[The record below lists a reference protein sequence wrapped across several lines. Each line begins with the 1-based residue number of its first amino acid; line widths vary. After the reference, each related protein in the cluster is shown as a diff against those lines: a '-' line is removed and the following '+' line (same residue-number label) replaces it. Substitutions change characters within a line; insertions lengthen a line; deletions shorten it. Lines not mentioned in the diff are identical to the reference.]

1 MLTGKLD
8 AMLKIPSFFI
18 VLCVFL
24 PMIVLAE
31 ESPVTLSYPEGKLNG
46 LQIAE
51 QVYAVS
57 HGQLVKNALSKKN
70 GKDIAMVV
78 NRAPLEKRKAGRRPI
93 VNTFETYGNSHPE
106 NPDLESMQM
115 AIVMS
120 GKARGTGILFVSYA
134 DKTRPAIMSLWLP
147 ALRKIRRI
155 NEPQHEDTWV
165 GTNLTYGELVLR
177 RPEHEI
183 HELLKEDVFPDC
195 LKAMELA
202 AAEIN
207 RYTKKL
213 PSSQCD
219 HKGKAV
225 YVVKSTTRFEHW
237 WYDYHISEIDKR
249 TFGIYRTVYFK
260 DGKKIKTI
268 YIDWRSLEQEDPR
281 IIYPRYIYAITHENG
296 MDSMVYVPR
305 KTILLNQDLPDDFWS
320 EKTLKKYGKR

>member
-1 MLTGKLD
+1 MISKTIIILSLYLTVATIQWVQAEEVLPYPQGELTGL
-8 AMLKIPSFFI
+8 
-18 VLCVFL
+18 
-24 PMIVLAE
+24 E
-31 ESPVTLSYPEGKLNG
+31 
-46 LQIAE
+46 IAE

-57 HGQLVKNALSKKN
+57 HGKLVRNALSRKT

-93 VNTFETYGNSHPE
+93 VNTFETYGNSHPQD
-106 NPDLESMQM
+106 PTLESMQM

-134 DKTRPAIMSLWLP
+134 DHSRSSIMSLWLP

-177 RPEHEI
+177 RPEHET
-183 HELLKEDVFPDC
+183 HELLRKDVFQDC
-195 LKAMELA
+195 LLAMNLTPKEL
-202 AAEIN
+202 N
-207 RYTKKL
+207 RYTRKL
-213 PSSQCD
+213 PGPQCE
-219 HKGKAV
+219 HKGKKV
-225 YVVKSTTRFEHW
+225 YVVKSTTKFEHW
-237 WYDYHISEIDKR
+237 WYDYHISEIDSK
-249 TFGIYRTVYFK
+249 TFAIYRTVYFK
-260 DGKKIKTI
+260 NNKKIKTI
-268 YIDWRSLEQEDPR
+268 TIDWQSLNQDDPR

-305 KTILLNQDLPDDFWS
+305 STIALNQDLPDEFWS

>member
-1 MLTGKLD
+1 MPKNILLISGLG
-8 AMLKIPSFFI
+8 
-18 VLCVFL
+18 VLLAVFSSAGASTTHF
-24 PMIVLAE
+24 P
-31 ESPVTLSYPEGKLNG
+31 YPQGELNG

-51 QVYAVS
+51 QVYAVA
-57 HGQLVKNALSKKN
+57 HGQLVRNAVSQKN

-78 NRAPLEKRKAGRRPI
+78 NRAPIEKRKSGRRPI
-93 VNTFETYGNSHPE
+93 VNTFETYGNSHPQ
-106 NPDLESMQM
+106 NPELESMQM

-120 GKARGTGILFVSYA
+120 GKARGTGILFVSYS
-134 DKTRPAIMSLWLP
+134 DKSRPSIMSLWLP

-177 RPEHEI
+177 RPEHEV
-183 HELLKEDVFPDC
+183 HELLKKDVLQDC
-195 LKAMELA
+195 LPAMKLVP
-202 AAEIN
+202 AEIN

-213 PSSQCD
+213 PGPQCE

-225 YVVKSTTRFEHW
+225 YVVKSTTKFENW
-237 WYDYHISEIDKR
+237 WYDYHISEVDRK

-260 DGKKIKTI
+260 DGRKIKTI
-268 YIDWRSLEQEDPR
+268 AIDWQSLGQEDPR
-281 IIYPRYIYAITHENG
+281 IIYPRYIYAVTLENG

-305 KTILLNQDLPDDFWS
+305 STIRLNQDLPDGFWS